1 MIFPLIM
8 GLLAGI
14 IQLLVPFYVKLIIEM
29 VQSGDIIKYPY
40 IYVAFL
46 ALISFLTLQFFSQL
60 ILQKIAILM
69 TNNIREKSIKNILL
83 KKKIFFDKET
93 PGDLSS
99 IICNDTMIIS
109 ELISGTV
116 PDIINSLITVILA
129 IGFLI
134 ILNPKLTLSLTLLLP
149 LILIFIPIG
158 NYMSKIFYNIQV
170 DIGKLNHYTNF
181 ITENSDFIK
190 ENTSQLV
197 EEDRGINL
205 LKKIKKN
212 SEKSAVISSIT
223 IPISNIL
230 VFFFLLILLIYGFS
244 LVENNQITMGGLVA
258 YILLVFEVIIP
269 IQKLVSTASYL
280 KSAKKVS
287 QRIFR
292 LLENSQIEDI
302 ENQVPISMVEKII
315 ISDLSFSYIKN
326 DPIINKLKITFRK
339 GELIALIGDS
349 GCGKSTFLSLL
360 IKKYDSYSGNIFF
373 DDIEIK
379 NIPTQ
384 TLRSHI
390 SFVSQKHN
398 LIEGT
403 IRDNLRY
410 GLKSHISDE
419 QIFEKAKMVN
429 FNQVINFYQNG
440 LGTVIGGENIRL
452 SEGEKQR
459 LSLTRAF
466 IKDSEILVLDEI
478 TSDVD
483 SLSESII
490 LNSLNEISKTK
501 IVIIT
506 AHRLTTIKAS
516 NRIIFLD
523 KGEITG
529 DAQYNELFSNHNKF
543 KNYITSLSAN
553 V

>member
-1 MIFPLIM
+1 MVIF
-8 GLLAGI
+8 
-14 IQLLVPFYVKLIIEM
+14 
-29 VQSGDIIKYPY
+29 
-40 IYVAFL
+40 
-46 ALISFLTLQFFSQL
+46 
-60 ILQKIAILM
+60 
-69 TNNIREKSIKNILL
+69 
-83 KKKIFFDKET
+83 
-93 PGDLSS
+93 
-99 IICNDTMIIS
+99 
-109 ELISGTV
+109 
-116 PDIINSLITVILA
+116 
-129 IGFLI
+129 
-134 ILNPKLTLSLTLLLP
+134 
-149 LILIFIPIG
+149 
-158 NYMSKIFYNIQV
+158 
-170 DIGKLNHYTNF
+170 
-181 ITENSDFIK
+181 
-190 ENTSQLV
+190 
-197 EEDRGINL
+197 
-205 LKKIKKN
+205 
-212 SEKSAVISSIT
+212 
-223 IPISNIL
+223 
-230 VFFFLLILLIYGFS
+230 
-244 LVENNQITMGGLVA
+244 
-258 YILLVFEVIIP
+258 
-269 IQKLVSTASYL
+269 
-280 KSAKKVS
+280 
-287 QRIFR
+287 
-292 LLENSQIEDI
+292 
-302 ENQVPISMVEKII
+302 
-315 ISDLSFSYIKN
+315 
-326 DPIINKLKITFRK
+326 
-339 GELIALIGDS
+339 
-349 GCGKSTFLSLL
+349 
-360 IKKYDSYSGNIFF
+360 FF